1 MTNQQPQ
8 SDDNTQADER
18 LAAILDDLTS
28 RATAGENVDVQQYFV
43 EHPEFADRLRNL
55 LPTIE
60 VLVGLDSD
68 RSGSSPSPAVS
79 SASVPRQLGD
89 FRLIQ
94 EIGRGGMGIVYEA
107 EEISLQRRVALK
119 VLPFASV
126 LDERQLQRFRNEAR
140 AVAGLHHPNIVPV
153 YSVGCERG
161 VHYYAMQQ
169 VQGQSLSELIAS
181 VSNHQSCN
189 NSKVRLDGAAPNSKE
204 AGLHRGTRKSL
215 ELPVQGHSSPS
226 VYHQDTER
234 NAAET
239 LFDTSSRDW
248 FRRIADIGKQVADAL
263 EYAHGVAIVH
273 RDIKPSNLLM
283 DEAGKVW
290 VADFGLAQVDSE
302 AELTM
307 TGELIGTLRYMSPE
321 QLHGDIRTV
330 DSRTDVFSLGATLY
344 ELLTLS
350 PVRRGQ
356 NRTALLASKVED
368 AAAPRSINPAVPLDL
383 ETIVLRSIAA
393 DPDQRY
399 RTAEDLAED
408 LQRFLDNQPIHAR
421 RPTITDR
428 FSVWSRRNQGLLWGT
443 TTVLAVVAI
452 VSTTSALLIRGAHN
466 ETEAALTETQRKSD
480 ALEIQTGIAQREKQN
495 AQKSYA
501 RLLAQRGIDGANSGE
516 VKGLFDLADACSAV
530 ADIPDQFG
538 PMSRLWGIAQQH
550 HAGRIV
556 IADPVADVI
565 AFSPDSHYIAMAR
578 DNEVWMCSLATGQPI
593 APTQTVERPVGCL
606 VFSPDG
612 QRLIAHSAEGSGQ
625 LFSSPELM
633 RIGQPL
639 RHRITTVKYPSMMK
653 SAAAFS
659 PDGQIL
665 LTAGVSGTVKFW
677 NSADGTPAAE
687 PHTPGGTVT
696 EVNFH
701 PHGNWFVTGG
711 ETTQVWDLETRNAV
725 SPLLNHWDGVN
736 GGQVLFSP
744 DGNSVAT
751 LQGLWD
757 TSDWERQTLRL
768 GGTSSA
774 RTFSHD
780 SRLVACARYNWGVRL
795 WDVVQRQPVG
805 KPLLHSARVRALDF
819 SPDGSKLACVSMSE
833 SVRVWDVETQSRIHP
848 QFALPGSV
856 SRVHFSSDGQYL
868 AACSLSGPT
877 RVWRTTAAPKTVTV
891 PLEFSTPC
899 VCFSSDGQQIA
910 AADVE
915 GRIHI
920 VDFKDMN
927 FEGRWGSPDQVKRGP
942 GTEFSVAD
950 NGLLGHRRSHSQSG
964 LLLQAGER
972 GTQIAALAWS
982 PDGSTI
988 AVISDRNTIQ
998 FLNIVNGS
1006 STTTRIGSNDAVLT
1020 SLSWHPDGKTIAI
1033 GAQDW
1038 SARVF
1043 DVETQSVVQT
1053 VRCLEQVHGIQFHEN
1068 GKWIIT
1074 GLQDG
1079 TLRVWD
1085 PETGQRIGS
1094 MRKHKVPVRS
1104 VATCE
1109 DFLVSVSGSF
1119 DDSVIRVWPA
1129 NDDAYENGLLVKYA
1143 DSVRSVQFVPGTETL
1158 AILDWNG
1165 ELRLWELPLPYSSA
1179 EHLQQVTTETLGTS
1193 RNADGTLSPI

>member
-1 MTNQQPQ
+1 MTEPHPQ
-8 SDDNTQADER
+8 SDDITQADER
-18 LAAILDDLTS
+18 LAAILDDMTS
-28 RATAGENVDVQQYFV
+28 RAAAGENVDVQTYIA
-43 EHPEFADRLRNL
+43 EHPEFADRLQSL

-68 RSGSSPSPAVS
+68 RSASVSAAAVSPAD
-79 SASVPRQLGD
+79 VPQQLGD

-107 EEISLQRRVALK
+107 DEISLQRRVALK

-169 VQGQSLSELIAS
+169 VQGQSLAELIAS
-181 VSNHQSCN
+181 VSNRPRSQSGEAT
-189 NSKVRLDGAAPNSKE
+189 VDAAAMSSGW
-204 AGLHRGTRKSL
+204 AGLQAGTSEHSGFPALPQARLSHPNPHQL
-215 ELPVQGHSSPS
+215 E
-226 VYHQDTER
+226 TER

-248 FRRIADIGKQVADAL
+248 FRRVATIGKQVADAL

-273 RDIKPSNLLM
+273 RDIKPSNLLL
-283 DEAGKVW
+283 DETGKVW

-321 QLHGDIRTV
+321 QLHGDVRSV

-344 ELLTLS
+344 ELLTLR
-350 PVRRGQ
+350 PVRRGES
-356 NRTALLASKVED
+356 RAALLASKVED

-383 ETIVLRSIAA
+383 ETIVLRAIAA
-393 DPDQRY
+393 EPDQRY
-399 RTAEDLAED
+399 RAAGDLAED
-408 LQRFLDNQPIHAR
+408 LQHFLDNQPIHAK
-421 RPTITDR
+421 RPTIADR
-428 FSVWSRRNQGLLWGT
+428 FSAWSRRNQRLLWVT
-443 TTVLAVVAI
+443 TTVLAIVAV
-452 VSTTSALLIRGAHN
+452 VSTTSALLIRSAHN
-466 ETEAALTETQRKSD
+466 ETETALTETRRKTV
-480 ALEIQTGIAQREKQN
+480 ALETQTVIAESEKQN

-530 ADIPDQFG
+530 ADIPDQLG

-550 HAGRIV
+550 HADRLV
-556 IADPVADVI
+556 IANPVAGVI
-565 AFSPDSHYIAMAR
+565 AFSPDSRYIAMAH
-578 DNEVWMCSLATGQPI
+578 DNEVWMCSLATGQPL
-593 APTQTVERPVGCL
+593 APPQTVERPVGSL

-612 QRLIAHSAEGSGQ
+612 HRLIAHSAEGSGQ
-625 LFSSPELM
+625 LFSSPELI

-639 RHRITTVKYPSMMK
+639 RHKIATVKYPSMMK

-665 LTAGVSGTVKFW
+665 MTSGVCGTVKFW
-677 NSADGTPAAE
+677 NSADGTAAAK
-687 PHTPGGTVT
+687 PHAPGGIVT
-696 EVNFH
+696 EVDFH
-701 PHGNWFVTGG
+701 PNGKWFVTGG
-711 ETTQVWDLETRNAV
+711 ETTHVWDLETRIAI
-725 SPLLNHWDGVN
+725 SPSLNHWEGVN
-736 GGQVLFSP
+736 GGLAIFSP

-751 LQGLWD
+751 LQGLWNI
-757 TSDWERQTLRL
+757 SDWERQILQL
-768 GGTSSA
+768 EGMSSA
-774 RTFSHD
+774 RTFSRDGH
-780 SRLVACARYNWGVRL
+780 LLACARYNWMVHL
-795 WDVVQRQPVG
+795 WDVEQRQNIG

-819 SPDGSKLACVSMSE
+819 SPDGSKLASVSMSE
-833 SVRVWDVETQSRIHP
+833 SVRIWDVETQTRIHP

-856 SRVHFSSDGQYL
+856 SRVHFSNDGQYL
-868 AACSLSGPT
+868 AACSLLGPT
-877 RVWRTTAAPKTVTV
+877 RVWRTNAAPKTIAV
-891 PLEFSTPC
+891 PLKFSAQC
-899 VCFSSDGQQIA
+899 VCVRNDGKQIA
-910 AADVE
+910 AADAE

-920 VDFKDMN
+920 VELADMN
-927 FEGRWGSPDQVKRGP
+927 VEGAPENKLP
-942 GTEFSVAD
+942 E
-950 NGLLGHRRSHSQSG
+950 HRRSASG
-964 LLLQAGER
+964 AGLHLQAIAH
-972 GTQIAALAWS
+972 GTRIAALAWS

-988 AVISDRNTIQ
+988 AAIGDRNTIQ
-998 FLNIVNGS
+998 FWNTTNGS
-1006 STTTRIGSNDAVLT
+1006 NTTTTIGANNAVLT

-1038 SARVF
+1038 SARVL
-1043 DVETQSVVQT
+1043 DIESQSVVQT
-1053 VRCLEQVHGIQFHEN
+1053 VRCLEQVHGIQFHDN

-1085 PETGQRIGS
+1085 PETGERIGP

-1109 DFLVSVSGSF
+1109 DFFVSVSGSSN
-1119 DDSVIRVWPA
+1119 DSVIRVWPT
-1129 NDDAYENGLLVKYA
+1129 NDDAYENGLLVKYPA
-1143 DSVRSVQFVPGTETL
+1143 SVRSVQFVPGTETL

-1165 ELRLWELPLPYSSA
+1165 ELRLWELPQPYSSA
-1179 EHLQQVTTETLGTS
+1179 TQLQKITTETLGAS
-1193 RNADGTLSPI
+1193 RNVDGTLSAM